1 MELNFVIHTLGGYI
15 KLDPDSGDMGL
26 YGARKMRKNRQSRRW
41 SDIDYKRRMLKLK
54 EKSDPLEG
62 SPQGRGIVLEK
73 RVIEAKQPNSAL
85 RKCVRVQLIKNGK
98 QLTAFVPGDGAIDYI
113 DEHDEVLIEGIGGA
127 KSGPKGDI
135 PTVRYQVVK
144 VNGVSLKGL
153 VEGDQE
159 KPTR

>member
-1 MELNFVIHTLGGYI
+1 
-15 KLDPDSGDMGL
+15 MGL
-26 YGARKMRKNRQSRRW
+26 YNARKVRKKRQEFRW
-41 SDIDYKRRMLKLK
+41 SDIDYKRRMENLK

-98 QLTAFVPGDGAIDYI
+98 QLTAFVPGDQAIDYI

-127 KSGPKGDI
+127 KGGPKGDI

-144 VNGVSLKGL
+144 VNGVSLEEL
-153 VEGDQE
+153 VEGRAE

>member
-1 MELNFVIHTLGGYI
+1 
-15 KLDPDSGDMGL
+15 MGL
-26 YGARKMRKNRQSRRW
+26 YNARKLRKKRQEYRW
-41 SDIDYKRRMLKLK
+41 SDIDYKRRMENLK
-54 EKSDPLEG
+54 EKADPLEG

-73 RVIEAKQPNSAL
+73 RIIEAKQPNSAL

-113 DEHDEVLIEGIGGA
+113 DEHDEILIEGIGGA
-127 KSGPKGDI
+127 KGGPKGDI

-144 VNGVSLKGL
+144 VNGVSLKEL
-153 VEGDQE
+153 VEGDAE

>member
-1 MELNFVIHTLGGYI
+1 
-15 KLDPDSGDMGL
+15 MGL
-26 YGARKMRKNRQSRRW
+26 YGARKMRKKRQEHRW
-41 SDIDYKRRMLKLK
+41 SDIDYKRRMLNLK

-153 VEGDQE
+153 VEGEAE

>member
-1 MELNFVIHTLGGYI
+1 
-15 KLDPDSGDMGL
+15 MGM
-26 YGARKMRKNRQSRRW
+26 YGARKMRKKRQEHRW
-41 SDIDYKRRMLKLK
+41 SDIDYKRRMLNLK
-54 EKSDPLEG
+54 EKADPLEG

-144 VNGVSLKGL
+144 VNGVSLEGL
-153 VEGDQE
+153 VEGDAE

>member
-1 MELNFVIHTLGGYI
+1 
-15 KLDPDSGDMGL
+15 MGL
-26 YGARKMRKNRQSRRW
+26 YNARKMKKKRQQYRW

-85 RKCVRVQLIKNGK
+85 RKCVRVQLLKNGK
-98 QLTAFVPGDGAIDYI
+98 QLTAFVPGDGAIDHI

-127 KSGPKGDI
+127 KGGPKGDI
-135 PTVRYQVVK
+135 PTVRFQVVK
-144 VNGVSLKGL
+144 VNGVSLAEL
-153 VEGDQE
+153 VEGNKQ

>member
-1 MELNFVIHTLGGYI
+1 
-15 KLDPDSGDMGL
+15 MGL
-26 YGARKMRKNRQSRRW
+26 YGARKMRKKRQEHRW
-41 SDIDYKRRMLKLK
+41 SDIDYKRRMLNLK
-54 EKSDPLEG
+54 EQSDPLEG

-98 QLTAFVPGDGAIDYI
+98 QLTAFVPGDGAIDFI

-144 VNGVSLKGL
+144 VNGVSLEQLVKG
-153 VEGDQE
+153 DAE

>member
-1 MELNFVIHTLGGYI
+1 
-15 KLDPDSGDMGL
+15 MGL

>member
-1 MELNFVIHTLGGYI
+1 
-15 KLDPDSGDMGL
+15 MGL
-26 YGARKMRKNRQSRRW
+26 YNARKVRKKRQEFRW

-54 EKSDPLEG
+54 EKADPLEG

-98 QLTAFVPGDGAIDYI
+98 QLTAFVPGDQAIDYI

-127 KSGPKGDI
+127 KGGPKGDI

-144 VNGVSLKGL
+144 VNGVSLEEL
-153 VEGDQE
+153 VEGRAE

>member
-1 MELNFVIHTLGGYI
+1 
-15 KLDPDSGDMGL
+15 MGL
-26 YGARKMRKNRQSRRW
+26 YGARKMRKKRQEHRW

-54 EKSDPLEG
+54 EKADPLEG

-153 VEGDQE
+153 VEGDAE